1 MHEVD
6 YFFEITSTV
15 LEPEREPVKNRG
27 GIGQRD
33 QEDKDDEK
41 NERKD
46 DVKG

>member
-6 YFFEITSTV
+6 YFFEITATV
-15 LEPEREPVKNRG
+15 LEPERETVKKRR

-41 NERKD
+41 MNKRMM
-46 DVKG
+46 

>member
-6 YFFEITSTV
+6 YFFEITA
-15 LEPEREPVKNRG
+15 RETVKNRG

-46 DVKG
+46 DVK